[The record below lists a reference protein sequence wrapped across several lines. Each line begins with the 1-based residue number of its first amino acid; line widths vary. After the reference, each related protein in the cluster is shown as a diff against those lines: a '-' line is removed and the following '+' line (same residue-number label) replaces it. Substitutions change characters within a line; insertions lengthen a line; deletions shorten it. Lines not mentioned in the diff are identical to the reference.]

1 MKRIL
6 AIALALACIMAA
18 ACTGPNPPAEP
29 TPEPTSAVTVEPT
42 AGPTAEPTPEPTPAF
57 TAEPT
62 AEPTP
67 RPVFPT
73 PGPTGVLT
81 DGPIF
86 TEPAKYLVIDGE
98 SDLHYV
104 YDAAGELVCSFRAGY
119 ADDPSYYTE
128 AGFYTEFGLPYDFD
142 LSVMRPGKHYE
153 MLGDI
158 LFAVE
163 YMDDFSDGMYLTE
176 VADAERENVF
186 TFEKGE
192 MPIGNLGG
200 ILHIDGKYLLIDR
213 GYEHTDYGEACF
225 AVKRP
230 AKLYDEDFNFI
241 REIDTAPFGDIT
253 GVFGGRYVIG
263 CVPGEGEDPYE
274 KTRNSITSIYTLD
287 GELVMENVKPTGNSQ
302 FFPDDEVWFAVL
314 SAADYLTDADGRVF
328 DGELRELPELP
339 KDAEIGF
346 LKSRYKRIELPE
358 VEFVRLGAYA
368 GTRDADGSWLFR
380 IYDPRKA
387 SDSRPQGWWD

>member
-1 MKRIL
+1 MKRIF
-6 AIALALACIMAA
+6 AMALALACVMA

-29 TPEPTSAVTVEPT
+29 SPAPT
-42 AGPTAEPTPEPTPAF
+42 AGPTAGPTTAPTAGP

-153 MLGDI
+153 LLGDI
-158 LFAVE
+158 LFAVG
-163 YMDDFSDGMYLTE
+163 YMDDFFDGMYLTE

-192 MPIGNLGG
+192 MRIGNLGG
-200 ILHIDGKYLLIDR
+200 ILHIGGKYLLLYRSYD
-213 GYEHTDYGEACF
+213 DYDFGTGAF
-225 AVKRP
+225 AKTT
-230 AKLYDEDFNFI
+230 AKLYDGDFRFI
-241 REIDTAPFGDIT
+241 RDVDTTPFGDVD
-253 GVFGGRYVIG
+253 GVFGGKYVIG
-263 CVPGEGEDPYE
+263 RVPGEGDDPYE
-274 KTRNSITSIYTLD
+274 RSWNSVYTLYTLD
-287 GELVMENVKPTGNSQ
+287 GETVMENVTPVGNGGFTQ
-302 FFPDDEVWFAVL
+302 DDECWFAQL
-314 SAADYLTDADGRVF
+314 RSADYLTDADGRVF
-328 DGELRELPELP
+328 DSELHELPELP
-339 KDAEIGF
+339 EDARDSF
-346 LKSRYKRIELPE
+346 LKARYKRIELPGI
-358 VEFVRLGAYA
+358 EFVRLGAYA